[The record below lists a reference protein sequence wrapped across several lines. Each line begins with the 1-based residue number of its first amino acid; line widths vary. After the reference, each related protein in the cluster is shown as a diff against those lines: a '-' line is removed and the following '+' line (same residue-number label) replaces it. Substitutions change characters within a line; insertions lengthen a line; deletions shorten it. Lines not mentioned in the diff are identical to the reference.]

1 MDRVMS
7 SVLLG
12 GAGEVAV
19 GEEAGCC
26 CLTES
31 HGLQMDLCPGPAGDE
46 PGIRSGG
53 EVPQVEG
60 LGGAL
65 QGLSGGE
72 QGEVGWLG
80 GAAGLVEE
88 E

>member
-1 MDRVMS
+1 MDRAMS
-7 SVLLG
+7 SAPLG

-31 HGLQMDLCPGPAGDE
+31 QSPQMDLCPGPAGDE

-60 LGGAL
+60 LGGEL
-65 QGLSGGE
+65 QGLSGVE
-72 QGEVGWLG
+72 QGEAGWLG